1 MEQTLEDY
9 MGEVQSP
16 YLQSDE
22 EAEAILVRINKRNRA
37 KMAAQREA
45 EAWKK
50 KVDAWLESRVNSIDE
65 ANESDEAKLQVY
77 AEDRLKNS
85 KRKSVNLPSG
95 KFGFRK
101 GQPKIEHDDS
111 ILMKY
116 AKASNPQFI
125 KVKESLDWSGLK
137 KSCTVDGEK
146 MIDENGEVLP
156 GITIHPAEQ
165 TFYVNVKEN
174 ENENK

>member
-9 MGEVQSP
+9 MGDVKSP

-50 KVDAWLESRVNSIDE
+50 KVDAWLYSRLNSIDE
-65 ANESDEAKLQVY
+65 ANASDEAKLQVY

-85 KRKSVNLPSG
+85 KRKSVSLPSG
-95 KFGFRK
+95 KFGF
-101 GQPKIEHDDS
+101 
-111 ILMKY
+111 
-116 AKASNPQFI
+116 
-125 KVKESLDWSGLK
+125 
-137 KSCTVDGEK
+137 
-146 MIDENGEVLP
+146 
-156 GITIHPAEQ
+156 
-165 TFYVNVKEN
+165 
-174 ENENK
+174 

>member
-1 MEQTLEDY
+1 MAEIGIFVGTMYGNSLL
-9 MGEVQSP
+9 VA
-16 YLQSDE
+16 E

-50 KVDAWLESRVNSIDE
+50 KVDAWLESRVNSIDN
-65 ANESDEAKLQVY
+65 ANASDEAKLQVY

-101 GQPKIEHDDS
+101 GQPKIEHDDA
-111 ILMKY
+111 ILMEY
-116 AKASNPQFI
+116 CKASNPSFI
-125 KVKESLDWSGLK
+125 KVKESLDWAGLK
-137 KSCTVDGEK
+137 KDTLFDGEK
-146 MIDENGEVLP
+146 IIDKNGEVLP
-156 GITIHPAEQ
+156 GITVHPAED
-165 TFYVNVKEN
+165 TFYVSVKEN
-174 ENENK
+174 EK

>member
-9 MGEVQSP
+9 MGDVQSP
-16 YLQSDE
+16 YLQSDV

-50 KVDAWLESRVNSIDE
+50 KVDAWLEARVSSIDE
-65 ANESDEAKLQVY
+65 ANASDEAKLQVY

-85 KRKSVNLPSG
+85 KRKSVSLPSG

-101 GQPKIEHDDS
+101 GQPKIEHDDMV
-111 ILMKY
+111 LMEY
-116 AKASNPQFI
+116 AKASNPSFI
-125 KVKESLDWSGLK
+125 KVKESLDWAGLK
-137 KSCTVDGEK
+137 KDSIFDGEK
-146 MIDENGEVLP
+146 IIDKYGEVLP

>member
-9 MGEVQSP
+9 MGDVKSP

-45 EAWKK
+45 EEWKK
-50 KVDAWLESRVNSIDE
+50 KVDAWLYSRVNSIDE
-65 ANESDEAKLQVY
+65 ANASDEAKLQVY

-85 KRKSVNLPSG
+85 KRKSVSLPSG

-101 GQPKIEHDDS
+101 GQPKIEHQDDV
-111 ILMKY
+111 LLRY
-116 AKASNPQFI
+116 AKEANQNYV

-137 KSCTVDGEK
+137 NSCVIDHDK

-165 TFYVNVKEN
+165 TFYVSVKE
-174 ENENK
+174 EDHEDK